1 MKTIS
6 IKYKIL
12 MIILLIYIPFIGL
25 FQFYTNRTINRINFQ
40 LSKGYA
46 ESLQVFCNTVEEEMK
61 KADEFLNADCWA
73 GEEFRSAANA
83 ETTEEVTRHLKELG
97 ELVQNVL
104 DNHVDITGAVLGIP
118 EKDIWLSFCDTNIN
132 YTEREKEEIN
142 YMIRRKQMVE
152 SANGGWILDESIGRP
167 MLIRTVHY
175 NGAYATLFMDI
186 RILAAKT
193 QTYYNMSSPV
203 VFISGSKQITTAFWI
218 RHYKGDIEQLIN
230 AKGSQIV
237 ESGEKEY
244 LVLVNSIAGL
254 KAVYG
259 VLYNYNWDW
268 LRVVTYGFVAV
279 VILSFA
285 IIWFSLKY
293 TFFKPLNQLLGVMKS
308 IKEGNFSA
316 RADDFRSR
324 EFVYINETFND
335 MVDTVERLKIE
346 TYEMEIK
353 AKSSQMNALR
363 LQIRRH
369 FFLNCLKNIYA
380 MARIGNTDNIQKVVL
395 LLSTHL
401 RYTLD
406 ISHNSVELSTEMKM
420 CQNYIDLNGVGQ
432 NWKPVLYTD
441 IDEELSKFMIPPISI
456 LTLLENCCKYGMKQN
471 RALEIYVRATKK
483 MLDKEGFVS
492 LVVQDNGSGFSK
504 EMLYKLNGGREELV
518 KDGHI
523 GISNVL
529 DRIRMIYG
537 EECSMIFDNMD
548 GARIEI
554 IIPVKGET
562 Q

>member
-1 MKTIS
+1 
-6 IKYKIL
+6 
-12 MIILLIYIPFIGL
+12 
-25 FQFYTNRTINRINFQ
+25 
-40 LSKGYA
+40 
-46 ESLQVFCNTVEEEMK
+46 
-61 KADEFLNADCWA
+61 
-73 GEEFRSAANA
+73 
-83 ETTEEVTRHLKELG
+83 
-97 ELVQNVL
+97 
-104 DNHVDITGAVLGIP
+104 
-118 EKDIWLSFCDTNIN
+118 
-132 YTEREKEEIN
+132 
-142 YMIRRKQMVE
+142 
-152 SANGGWILDESIGRP
+152 
-167 MLIRTVHY
+167 
-175 NGAYATLFMDI
+175 
-186 RILAAKT
+186 
-193 QTYYNMSSPV
+193 
-203 VFISGSKQITTAFWI
+203 
-218 RHYKGDIEQLIN
+218 
-230 AKGSQIV
+230 
-237 ESGEKEY
+237 
-244 LVLVNSIAGL
+244 
-254 KAVYG
+254 
-259 VLYNYNWDW
+259 
-268 LRVVTYGFVAV
+268 
-279 VILSFA
+279 
-285 IIWFSLKY
+285 
-293 TFFKPLNQLLGVMKS
+293 MKS